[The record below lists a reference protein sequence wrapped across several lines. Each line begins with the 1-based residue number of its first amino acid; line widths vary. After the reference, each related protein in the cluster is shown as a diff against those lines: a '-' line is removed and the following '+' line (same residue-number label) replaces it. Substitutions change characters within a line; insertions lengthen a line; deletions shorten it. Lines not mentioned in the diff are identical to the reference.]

1 MAHRRKI
8 EDTMFADSMPVTLR
22 LTIVKGGRAGVR
34 CPRGLSG
41 ENQKV
46 LKYLRTFL
54 AMNRIVFV
62 RPRRGSSRS
71 TLLGNSQP
79 ADSKLVKDLGTLY
92 IWHYSIYTVAYLA
105 VKLSNLFT
113 FSIASFAVAVR

>member
-1 MAHRRKI
+1 
-8 EDTMFADSMPVTLR
+8 MFADSLPVTLR

-71 TLLGNSQP
+71 TLLGNPQAPLGDIMGVAKGRYPYVMDNCCSARSTLVIWLYYLPRHQL
-79 ADSKLVKDLGTLY
+79 ADSPSAGGGIDRHLD
-92 IWHYSIYTVAYLA
+92 
-105 VKLSNLFT
+105 
-113 FSIASFAVAVR
+113 